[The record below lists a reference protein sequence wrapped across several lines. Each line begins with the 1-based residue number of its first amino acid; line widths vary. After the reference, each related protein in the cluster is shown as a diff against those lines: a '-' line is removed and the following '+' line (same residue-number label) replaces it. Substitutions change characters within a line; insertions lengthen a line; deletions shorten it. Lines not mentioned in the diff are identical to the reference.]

1 MQEVF
6 SFAENGRNSP
16 VMIMLTGYCSS
27 VSYDTCNETEGRE
40 ARWLQ
45 SFPAFSPLKTVH
57 LACLKRREKKP
68 PFFVVATSGLCES
81 PIDGTVSPVFSILH
95 SEPSSSQ

>member
-1 MQEVF
+1 MREMPIKKDLHKGGLFIRRKWAQL
-6 SFAENGRNSP
+6 A
-16 VMIMLTGYCSS
+16 VMNMLTRYCSS
-27 VSYDTCNETEGRE
+27 VSYDTRNETEGRE

-68 PFFVVATSGLCES
+68 PFFVVAISGL
-81 PIDGTVSPVFSILH
+81 
-95 SEPSSSQ
+95 